1 LPVKVNPSRT
11 SPDADSVAGP
21 IIHVVDPDE
30 RAATFVTE
38 LAHSKSIPSRR
49 YESAELFL
57 EVLAF
62 DRPGCV
68 VTEVALPGMSGIQ
81 LQERAV
87 AAGSILPM
95 IVVSAISDVAIA
107 VRAMKSGAVNFLTKP
122 YDKLELWESIQTAIQ
137 QNCICREQQQTRDEL
152 RQRLEQLTGD
162 ERRVMKLALN
172 GEPNKTIAS
181 TLDISLRTV
190 DFRRSSIMRKMQAKT
205 MIELAQILLLAG
217 LDPQHLLFSNDS
229 AFEFDTV
236 AAEHRAAR
244 PSYFLI
250 SRR

>member
-1 LPVKVNPSRT
+1 VKVNPSRT
-11 SPDADSVAGP
+11 SLNADSVASP

-30 RAATFVTE
+30 RAATFVME

-49 YESAELFL
+49 YESAEGFL

-81 LQERAV
+81 LQERAA

-107 VRAMKSGAVNFLTKP
+107 VRAMKSGAVNFLAKP

-137 QNCICREQQQTRDEL
+137 QNCICRQQQQTRDEL
-152 RQRLEQLTGD
+152 RQRLEQLTDD

-172 GEPNKTIAS
+172 GEPNKAIAS
-181 TLDISLRTV
+181 TLDVSLRTV

-205 MIELAQILLLAG
+205 MIELAQILLIAG
-217 LDPQHLLFSNDS
+217 LDPQHLSFSNDS
-229 AFEFDTV
+229 SFEFDTF
-236 AAEHRAAR
+236 AAEHRATR